1 MKIELKEKRYEITPG
16 SIIITD
22 RKDFFLIVN
31 NYLDA
36 PCACSKSMTEGFV
49 AIKIKPKPVAAWTVF
64 NKIEDIYECFN
75 VVRVI
80 QPENILLKEI

>member
-1 MKIELKEKRYEITPG
+1 MNIELKEERCEITAG

-36 PCACSKSMTEGFV
+36 PCKCSESITKGFV
-49 AIKIKPKPVAAWTVF
+49 AIKIKPKPISAWTVF
-64 NKIEDIYECFN
+64 SKIEDIYECLN
-75 VVRVI
+75 VVKVI
-80 QPENILLKEI
+80 PPENILLKEI